1 MDVEDQIVQAGAQ
14 IIWVLEQNQFLQ
26 PGTAEDCRNILDSFG
41 STQGWCV
48 GDGQTLPTAG
58 VFDNSPFSVQ
68 RGFDIIVPRQSM
80 QIVYSTSHGTP
91 MGNEN
96 ITGEELLAKVQEV
109 VAGL

>member
-1 MDVEDQIVQAGAQ
+1 MEVEDQIVEAGAE

-26 PGTAEDCRNILDSFG
+26 AGTAEDCRTILDSFG
-41 STQGWCV
+41 STHGWCV
-48 GDGQTLPTAG
+48 GDGQTQPTPG
-58 VFDNSPFSVQ
+58 VFDASPFSIQ
-68 RGFDIIVPRQSM
+68 RGFDIIVPRQTM